1 MKKSFLFI
9 TILILVFLTNSC
21 DLVNSDPTKS
31 DLKSISGNF
40 DSWNL
45 GSDKVLRYGVEDQNG
60 NFMPIG
66 STPISSNGA
75 FKFDSLLVPPDYSFE
90 GVGEGPFKDGC
101 TGTVIVSN
109 KNAQVTAAKFVV
121 TEQNPNKIIG
131 KVYNAT
137 GEVKDDAAVDIG
149 GFYTEYVYS
158 KDTLT
163 MSGERLC
170 VDADGSTSKNQIDA
184 KLKIGWNKIIFKTIE
199 STQNSK
205 TILLSTRLSSG
216 GRWFFKDDRPI
227 LQSEYDINIDAKFE
241 YWYEGSGKQLQLG
254 EYNYET
260 NQFFPYAY
268 ADISAEGKFT
278 IAKTKSPEVNFLHSP
293 ENIYADKMN
302 CSINMNA
309 SDPKAVVATSRMI
322 IIDKASQKLI
332 SEVFCG
338 IDINRNGSSDAG
350 DSELQF
356 VFADRPVTVKGES
369 TCNFTNQDG
378 QPGTDNTKID
388 LALQSGWNK
397 VMFQFIEF
405 TSNTTKRNL
414 INASANQGNWYYQ
427 PSQPDISGS
436 FPLQL
441 SGKFDFWQEGVNK
454 VLVVGETDYQTQ
466 VLTRFASAG
475 ISQDGQF
482 AITTAIAPA
491 SNFLRQAQYLYVDP
505 NTCSANLSISDNNA
519 RVAMAHFFII
529 DKNNGQQVGVA
540 SFGYDAAKNARF
552 DPGDY
557 QINLIFSDRD
567 VTITGESN
575 CNQKDPN
582 GNPFTDG
589 RKYNLTLKKGW
600 NIVTEKI
607 LEVGASSWKVE
618 LTTGMPSQGNW
629 YYGK

>member
-1 MKKSFLFI
+1 MKRSLLLTTFLV
-9 TILILVFLTNSC
+9 LVYLTNSC
-21 DLVNSDPTKS
+21 DILNSDPNKS

-40 DSWNL
+40 DNWNL
-45 GSDKVLRYGVEDQNG
+45 GSDKILRYGVEDQSG

-90 GVGEGPFKDGC
+90 NVGEGPFNNGC
-101 TGTVIVSN
+101 TGTVNVSN

-137 GEVKDDAAVDIG
+137 GEIKDDAAVDIG

-163 MSGERLC
+163 MSGEKLC
-170 VDADGSTSKNQIDA
+170 VETDGSTSRNQIDA
-184 KLKIGWNKIIFKTIE
+184 KLQIGWNKVIFKTVE

-216 GRWFFKDDRPI
+216 GRWFFKDDRPV

-241 YWYEGSGKQLQLG
+241 YWYEGSGKQLQIG
-254 EYNYET
+254 EYNYQT

-278 IAKTKSPEVNFLHSP
+278 IAKTKSPELNFLHSP
-293 ENIYADKMN
+293 ENLYADKMN
-302 CSINMNA
+302 CTINMSA

-322 IIDKASQKLI
+322 IVDKASQKLV
-332 SEVFCG
+332 SEVFYG
-338 IDINRNGSSDAG
+338 IDINRNGGRDAG
-350 DSELQF
+350 DSEIHF
-356 VFADRPVTVKGES
+356 VFSDRPVIVKGES
-369 TCNFTNQDG
+369 TCNFTNQEG
-378 QPGTDNTKID
+378 QPGIDYMKID
-388 LALQSGWNK
+388 VALQSGWNK
-397 VMFQFIEF
+397 VMFQFTEF
-405 TSNTTKRNL
+405 TTNSTKRNL
-414 INASANQGNWYYQ
+414 INAQANQGNWYYQ

-441 SGKFDFWQEGVNK
+441 SGKFDFWQEGTNK
-454 VLVVGETDYQTQ
+454 VLVVGETDYQSQT
-466 VLTRFASAG
+466 LSRFGSG
-475 ISQDGQF
+475 DISQDGQF
-482 AITTAIAPA
+482 AITSAIAPDQK
-491 SNFLRQAQYLYVDP
+491 FLRQAQYLYVDP
-505 NTCSANLSISDNNA
+505 NSCTSSISVSDYNA
-519 RVAMAHFFII
+519 RVATAHFFIL
-529 DKNNGQQVGVA
+529 DKNSGQGVGVA
-540 SFGYDAAKNARF
+540 SFGYDAAKNARL

-557 QINLIFSDRD
+557 QVSLIFADRD
-567 VTITGESN
+567 LTISGEST

-589 RKYNLTLKKGW
+589 RKYNLSLKKGW

-618 LTTGMPSQGNW
+618 LTTGMPTQGNW